1 MIKKHMTRRKDDWP
15 FPHRTQHFDAIG
27 QAFAVALLILVIPG
41 LSGCVNASLA
51 AARSKLSDG
60 QYAAAHEQLMA
71 AAGQP
76 QKLSARE
83 RRGVLDDLCLID
95 VKIGAPSYPV
105 AEQQR
110 ACSRAASQPGSRSG
124 STLAKGEATSRDTL

>member
-83 RRGVLDDLCLID
+83 KLARRHIPWRSNNV
-95 VKIGAPSYPV
+95 
-105 AEQQR
+105 R
-110 ACSRAASQPGSRSG
+110 ARGPPASQGAAVALRSRRLRQLSA
-124 STLAKGEATSRDTL
+124 LLLLRK